1 MTGVQTC
8 ALPISVAMPYTQE
21 SSIVRLLN
29 ISQFFTAQNSLQLTP
44 LSIIVSWL
52 CTRLAKTH
60 LGATTT
66 PALVVRLWRLKS
78 FDSFSLILRWVD
90 ESLLKVLM
98 VVRNRWQAGMRAG
111 AELGSLP
118 SQPYVFPI
126 PATPRL
132 LLATDIF
139 WSRTDAVIKLATIS
153 QVRPASSGCD
163 GRAQVADATVLQA
176 SRRGVR
182 KEVHAIESTCGAV

>member
-1 MTGVQTC
+1 
-8 ALPISVAMPYTQE
+8 MPYTRE

-29 ISQFFTAQNSLQLTP
+29 FSQIIFTAQNSLQLTP
-44 LSIIVSWL
+44 LSFIVSWL
-52 CTRLAKTH
+52 CTRWRKTH

-90 ESLLKVLM
+90 
-98 VVRNRWQAGMRAG
+98 G